1 MPKTKLPRGA
11 KTKFIKDHPQ
21 LSAKEV
27 VEAAAKQGMK
37 LTAAAVYNIRSV
49 AKKSKGRKGRRGMT
63 AKRKGQMRTIG
74 FEVGNGHHLIAAV
87 EFVRVQGGIEQARKV
102 LATLESLQIG

>member
-11 KTKFIKDHPQ
+11 KTKFIKDHPS

-27 VEAAAKQGMK
+27 VEAAAKEGIK
-37 LTAAAVYNIRSV
+37 LTPNAVYNTRSN
-49 AKKSKGRKGRRGMT
+49 AKKSKGKKRLGRPMG
-63 AKRKGQMRTIG
+63 KRNGHKRTMG
-74 FEVGNGHHLIAAV
+74 SDVGNGHLMAVV
-87 EFVRVQGGIEQARKV
+87 EFVRVQGGLEQARKA